1 MATLQYL
8 DLLLIFA
15 GNRLSSR
22 LYGVWNLGTVT
33 NWISRCLIIAADI
46 NGIVQETNASGEMD
60 HEHITLILFVLIRF
74 AVLITYASRKS
85 GIKKFLKKIL
95 NPPDNEIRTLSFK
108 WLLFSLS
115 SILTQ
120 VVCTTFIMSAAVEGY
135 ALLLGVI
142 FMLPSA
148 MNQFFVIYPIYY
160 IVVLK
165 ILTKY
170 EHRHLQRLTQSVKN
184 DVGDINRLLE
194 ERAVVRSMKQEF
206 EKLFNFIPFFTF
218 GLLFIS
224 IPSTILSVFEDADD
238 RKAYLIQKL
247 VFFSSIHIAIF
258 IVLFC
263 LVLSVSR
270 AKDSVN
276 EAISGLVRG
285 DPATKYGSTAED
297 RVSVADRRSEDG

>member
-1 MATLQYL
+1 MSR
-8 DLLLIFA
+8 DRFKLLLSCIRFDDKS
-15 GNRLSSR
+15 NRDKQKR
-22 LYGVWNLGTVT
+22 
-33 NWISRCLIIAADI
+33 
-46 NGIVQETNASGEMD
+46 
-60 HEHITLILFVLIRF
+60 FVLKGV
-74 AVLITYASRKS
+74 AVRITYAFRKS

-95 NPPDNEIRTLSFK
+95 NPPDYEIRTLSFK
-108 WLLFSLS
+108 WLLFLLS

-135 ALLLGVI
+135 ALLQGVI

-170 EHRHLQRLTQSVKN
+170 EHRHLQRLTQSVQN
-184 DVGDINRLLE
+184 DVGDINRLLD

-247 VFFSSIHIAIF
+247 VFFPSIHIAIF
-258 IVLFC
+258 IALFC
-263 LVLSVSR
+263 SVLSVSR
-270 AKDSVN
+270 AKDSVS
-276 EAISGLVRG
+276 EAISGLVRVIQRRNMG
-285 DPATKYGSTAED
+285 RLQKTDRIMSTTATADARLLAITAKSSAKPSITRLRSLGSILYP
-297 RVSVADRRSEDG
+297 